1 MPVITISRQFGA
13 GGKTLAQL
21 VANKLGYK
29 LIYEELIEALAE
41 RAKVSV
47 EGVRSFESEGLDV
60 LSQGA
65 GFFSPKRFIER
76 IFDTKR
82 TYMDGE
88 TYVRLLRGIIPDMVK
103 VENAIL
109 LGRGTQFIL
118 KSHPKT
124 LHILCIAEHKDRIR
138 FMREEYDLSASDAEA
153 AVNRQ
158 RKRRINLM
166 RLFHQKD
173 YNAPQ
178 HYDLVLNMSKL
189 GMDQA
194 VDLVARLARA
204 WL

>member
-21 VANKLGYK
+21 VANKLRYK

-47 EGVRSFESEGLDV
+47 EGVKSFESEGLDI

-65 GFFSPKRFIER
+65 GFFSPKRFIDR
-76 IFDTKR
+76 VFDVSRK
-82 TYMDGE
+82 YMDGK
-88 TYVRLLRGIIPDMVK
+88 TYVRLLSRIIPDLVK
-103 VENAIL
+103 VDNAIL
-109 LGRGTQFIL
+109 LGRGAQFIL
-118 KSHPKT
+118 KSHPNSI
-124 LHILCIAEHKDRIR
+124 HVLCIADHKDRIR
-138 FMREEYDLSASDAEA
+138 FMGEQYDLSVADAEM

-158 RKRRINLM
+158 RKRRQQLM

-178 HYDLVLNMSKL
+178 HYDLVLNLSKL
-189 GMDQA
+189 TLDQA
-194 VDLVARLARA
+194 AGLVIRLARA
-204 WL
+204 QL